1 MCANCSSLC
10 DASHNKCRPGC
21 QSQPLLGRRCRPKG
35 ERANTPHPATSLSA
49 TCLRHH
55 PVLVYSHIS
64 SIFPSYMIK
73 IAEKASRICAT
84 ARMVCMGEVV
94 PRRCLPG
101 HAQSTTTTHAL
112 APQSRLH
119 LHFRSCQS
127 VLCLSPAA
135 GANFRRDCKRCSHV
149 I

>member
-10 DASHNKCRPGC
+10 DANRNKRRPGY
-21 QSQPLLGRRCRPKG
+21 QPQPLLGRRCRLKE
-35 ERANTPHPATSLSA
+35 ERANKLQPGTSLSA
-49 TCLRHH
+49 TGLRHH
-55 PVLVYSHIS
+55 PVLVHSHIS

-84 ARMVCMGEVV
+84 APMVCMGEVV

-127 VLCLSPAA
+127 VLCSSPAA
-135 GANFRRDCKRCSHV
+135 GAHFRRDCKRCSHV